1 MRAWEDVQTFQWD
14 MKHLEAR
21 HDVVTYTSS
30 PMEHDLTIGGDLLA
44 VRYASTDV
52 KDTDWWVHVSDV
64 DERGR
69 SNRLTLGAL
78 RARFRGLEDP
88 RYRGRGSN
96 FEREALLSGNSAD
109 GVKYEIGVK
118 GVANTFKNGHRIRIA
133 IMNAMDNYTFSN
145 SDTVGDGGL
154 VTETMVGNIAVHHSA
169 RYPSHVVLPVLA
181 PPAMR
186 NQGIREDGT
195 GGRRRRPRGSPRFRG
210 GDGDGRNARRLQR
223 REPSRDSKCAR
234 GCIVRGLSRSRII
247 KSCVCDQFH
256 AAIERGRPIAH
267 RFPAARAIVMTIAH
281 ERSPAVCCL
290 TICVCCTQLLGIA
303 GFTPLLQHEQGLTPR
318 EVTESQVLTSLVL
331 AGLAELQNRKPL
343 PTIIDAEPVSWVLSF
358 SKLKKDACAKT
369 RPAPV
374 RNTCGDLSAASKA
387 SNSLFQPSSVASRSR
402 GRKPS
407 SMYVIVQ
414 PAASGAISMLMRS
427 TSGASVAW
435 RR

>member
-186 NQGIREDGT
+186 N
-195 GGRRRRPRGSPRFRG
+195 
-210 GDGDGRNARRLQR
+210 
-223 REPSRDSKCAR
+223 
-234 GCIVRGLSRSRII
+234 
-247 KSCVCDQFH
+247 
-256 AAIERGRPIAH
+256 
-267 RFPAARAIVMTIAH
+267 
-281 ERSPAVCCL
+281 
-290 TICVCCTQLLGIA
+290 
-303 GFTPLLQHEQGLTPR
+303 
-318 EVTESQVLTSLVL
+318 
-331 AGLAELQNRKPL
+331 
-343 PTIIDAEPVSWVLSF
+343 
-358 SKLKKDACAKT
+358 
-369 RPAPV
+369 
-374 RNTCGDLSAASKA
+374 
-387 SNSLFQPSSVASRSR
+387 
-402 GRKPS
+402 
-407 SMYVIVQ
+407 
-414 PAASGAISMLMRS
+414 
-427 TSGASVAW
+427 
-435 RR
+435 